1 MYLCWF
7 IRNCTIVEW
16 SSPTENIYAVD
27 FTSQEY
33 IKVCDHLLLP
43 SSRLWNAYIQ
53 FRGCDWWG
61 DSKDFIPT
69 AEKGPPINQRPLW
82 GATQINKEGFFS
94 SVAGRTVWEPL
105 KKTTFIIHS
114 VLHTYTVYTYYTG
127 CIYTS
132 WLCRQEKGGLLMFR

>member
-94 SVAGRTVWEPL
+94 SVAGRTVWEAL
-105 KKTTFIIHS
+105 KKWPLSFTLSYIHIQYIHITQAAFTPHGCAGRKR
-114 VLHTYTVYTYYTG
+114 VVY
-127 CIYTS
+127 
-132 WLCRQEKGGLLMFR
+132 